1 MGELF
6 SQLIRLYTSAIGF
19 LIALVFALGVMAAL
33 AEYLVWLAALMVL
46 LIIARLVWAR
56 TSRY

>member
-6 SQLIRLYTSAIGF
+6 SHLTRLYVSAIGF

-56 TSRY
+56 TTRY

>member
-6 SQLIRLYTSAIGF
+6 SQLTRLYTSAIGF